1 MLIAI
6 VTDIHA
12 GEPAEAKYGPG
23 ALPLLRSVLVRAEE
37 RAQAVVD
44 LGDHVNNESAARDFD
59 LLREV
64 GDVLDGCG
72 IPLHALAGN
81 HDLKNLPSRDVERAL
96 GRELGSRT
104 VYARTGFDGGMRL
117 ILWAADVSFDA
128 NGGFRALESDV
139 AWLDGE
145 LRSSPLPAVVFSHV
159 PFGGASAAGNY
170 YFGHRPRSWA
180 EYAQAE
186 DIRRVIE
193 ESERCVACV
202 AGHVHRNTVQVVD
215 GIPYLTVQSLTETST
230 TAPAPAGAWALL
242 EKQGASLCHSV
253 FGRDPLMLQLPL
265 KDPRRHWL
273 TNPELMLPCP

>member
-1 MLIAI
+1 MRIAV

-23 ALPLLRSVLVRAEE
+23 ALPLLRSALLRAEE
-37 RAQAVVD
+37 RAYAVVD

-59 LLREV
+59 RLREV
-64 GDVLDGCG
+64 GAVLDGCG

-81 HDLKNLPSRDVERAL
+81 HDLKNLPREDVERAL

-104 VYARTGFDGGMRL
+104 VTVRGNGDGGMRL
-117 ILWAADVSFDA
+117 VLWAADVSFDD
-128 NGGFRALESDV
+128 NEGFRARESDV
-139 AWLDGE
+139 AWLDEE

-159 PFGGASAAGNY
+159 PFGGAASTGNY

-180 EYAQAE
+180 EYVQAG

-193 ESERCVACV
+193 ASERCVACV

-215 GIPYLTVQSLTETST
+215 GIAYLTIQSLTETST

-242 EKQGASLCHSV
+242 EKQGASLCLSV
-253 FGRDPLMLQLPL
+253 FGRDPLMLQVAL
-265 KDPRRHWL
+265 KDPRSHWL
-273 TNPELMLPCP
+273 VNPETLLVS